1 MDNLLLS
8 RYRLIRLLGTGTR
21 GATFAAEDLG
31 RSRTVVVKALVPS
44 AFPADQAAL
53 LDASFAAVRAVTHAN
68 LAAWL
73 DLVHIEEPPPGHT
86 GWPPTSRDVAVREWA
101 EGQSLV
107 EALPALDMSARVE
120 VCFQICRALGAL
132 HRAGIPHG
140 ALHPVNVIV
149 SSPPSGPRVAVVD
162 HGLDARAAVL
172 VSGERFSSYV
182 APERIDGQPD
192 LRADLFSLGVLL
204 REIFGLDTGLA
215 VASASDPFFAAVRGL
230 VEWLTARDPALRP
243 AGPWEVGE
251 AVAKAAKRIFR
262 LAPEESGRGAFL
274 QAGWVPRER
283 EMLPLR
289 ARWREATGSGEAPRP
304 RPGVVVVEGPV
315 GSGKSRLLDRFA
327 SEVRASGAVVAR
339 GAARPDG
346 MDGFEP
352 AVDVLQALDV
362 TRQLSAN
369 PVPEDLVPYRPALL
383 RLLGLSGPS
392 TEELHG
398 RDADRED
405 LGVQEAFTQ
414 VVLLAAKARPVLV
427 VVDDLQWADEGTMRL
442 LGHLSRTLASG
453 VDRPVLLVL
462 GARPGLPE
470 AIREGILKPLGPP
483 VAVASWTHEEAS
495 AWLEGFLGVRS
506 LPEGI
511 DALLARA
518 GGNPLLLEESTKDL
532 LESGALALVDGG
544 FRLDSSAGPADLAEL
559 CKRRLDRVG
568 AEEASLLL
576 DLSAYGRP
584 ATVAEV
590 VGLTGGGQK
599 VLTALLG
606 LVARQL
612 VRREERGGVLTFRL
626 ASWELARAVHL
637 RADLNLRLVSHR
649 RAAKLLEGRGKL
661 ALESRAWQAMQGR
674 LGPESLLLVL
684 EAEDL
689 ARRRHSWSRAIVLC
703 EKALDLLPRDDRTRR
718 ARVLKE
724 MGDVQVEAGLADRAL
739 DSYQK
744 ARDLSFDV
752 MGMPERAELVRATV
766 RALAS
771 RGMAREAVTQGT
783 QAVESLVLDGCAE
796 ERARLCEAVS
806 TAALILLEG
815 DRGVEV
821 ALRGL
826 SATRGV
832 TERTRA
838 RLECIVSAGL
848 RMKGEAAKAA
858 DAARRAIGF
867 AQAAGDARGEAHAQG
882 HLAASSNDAGE
893 LEAARE
899 VYERQLV
906 MWRRLNDPEGSAS
919 ALANLGGV
927 ALRQG
932 KVREA
937 LSYVE
942 GSLVA
947 RERIGRPAGIAQAL
961 LAAGRIHF
969 LAGRLSDARVAW
981 TRAEA
986 LRAEIGDKRGRLTAS
1001 TLLGWLAER
1010 TGEWGEAVTRHR
1022 QALDERQ
1029 ILGDR
1034 PGACASMIGL
1044 ASVLLAIGD
1053 RRGAADANDQALA
1066 LAMELHHPEFHARVQ
1081 LLRGAMA
1088 RRSGDREGAGRLLM
1102 QAQAEERDLHN
1113 LEGELEAALE
1123 GMDLS
1128 IDAGDTKTALRT
1140 LAWCRLAA
1148 SNLGA
1153 GWHLLR
1159 AGLVEARM
1167 ELAGGQADPARVAAM
1182 LSELHEKA
1190 AGALPIRAEAEE
1202 RMAEALRAAG
1212 QPDAAARW
1220 AENATGTWRE
1230 IGSRLSA
1237 ELQAAFWADPRR
1249 RGMKQKAVAAQ
1260 QAGSAREIRA
1270 KAGAP
1275 ATSLA
1280 EDSRAEWTLAFL
1292 EERLAGHLGRRAI
1305 DEALGALGASRGLLW
1320 IASTG
1325 ESIARRVMEQEGF
1338 EDWAAGDFARAMA
1351 CDAAGSD
1358 APWITDD
1365 VSRDEALE
1373 GKPDDDRP
1381 RGSFCALPMPGKDGA
1396 IGGLYLDSPTTGV
1409 FGRIGRPTLE
1419 TFARAVSLA
1428 WERLERERESRERA
1442 IVATLLKKTFARPEA
1457 AEVIRKVVTLAKRLS
1472 GASRSGLL
1480 VREGEGFR
1488 PLLVRP
1494 EGTLDEGALA
1504 EAVSATGASVSG
1516 REAGAGSVMCVPLM
1530 SGERSIG
1537 VIYLESD
1544 SEPFPPRV
1552 VSRVAAFADL
1562 LAGPLAMAL
1571 RGAPAAA
1578 APARR
1583 APEPAVAEAFIAQSR
1598 GMRDALAMLE
1608 RVADDGMAVLFVGE
1622 EGTGKESLAR
1632 ALHERSPRRAQPF
1645 LVESCGALSEGLL
1658 EAALFGQRKGAF
1670 PGADRDKRGA
1680 IDRAKGGTLY
1690 LDGVERIPPLT
1701 LDKLVQAYAARRVL
1715 PIGGIESVPFEARLV
1730 VGAAR
1735 ALPELAE
1742 RLGGV
1747 TVPVPPLRERREEI
1761 PMHVER
1767 MLAAVAR
1774 ETKAA
1779 KKRLDKRVLEAF
1791 LCYEWPGNLRE
1802 MESELRRM
1810 CMLAK
1815 KVIGPDLL
1823 APAILGSTVQQGGPA
1838 KGTYAASAKEMEREA
1853 IRRALTQ
1860 AEGSIRAAA
1869 KSLGMD
1875 RMTLTR
1881 RMRKHGIVIPE
1892 SQSGDTPEQ
1901 AAE

>member
-8 RYRLIRLLGTGTR
+8 RYRLIRLLGGGTR

-31 RSRTVVVKALVPS
+31 RSRIVVVKALVPS

-53 LDASFAAVRAVTHAN
+53 LDASFAAVRAVAHPN

-86 GWPPTSRDVAVREWA
+86 GWPPTSRDVAVREWV

-107 EALPALDMSARVE
+107 ESLPSLDMSARVE
-120 VCFQICRALGAL
+120 VCFQVCRALGAL
-132 HRAGIPHG
+132 HRAGLAHG
-140 ALHPVNVIV
+140 ALHPANVLVV
-149 SSPPSGPRVAVVD
+149 SSPAGPRVAVVD

-182 APERIDGQPD
+182 APERVGGQPD

-204 REIFGLDTGLA
+204 REVFGLDTGLA

-304 RPGVVVVEGPV
+304 RPGVVVVTGPV
-315 GSGKSRLLDRFA
+315 GCGKSCILDRFA

-352 AVDVLQALDV
+352 AVDVLNALDV
-362 TRQLSAN
+362 TRQLSAS

-383 RLLGLSGPS
+383 RLLGLTGPS

-414 VVLLAAKARPVLV
+414 VILLAAKARPVLV
-427 VVDDLQWADEGTMRL
+427 VVDDLQWADEGTVRL
-442 LGHLSRTLASG
+442 LGHLTRTLATG

-462 GARPGLPE
+462 GTRPELPE
-470 AIREGILKPLGPP
+470 AINETFLKPLGPP
-483 VAVASWTHEEAS
+483 VGVASWTHEEAS

-518 GGNPLLLEESTKDL
+518 VGNPLLLEESTKDL
-532 LESGALALVDGG
+532 LETGALALVDGG
-544 FRLDSSAGPADLAEL
+544 FRLDSSGGPADLAEL
-559 CKRRLDRVG
+559 YKRRLDRVG

-576 DLSAYGRP
+576 DLAAYGRP

-626 ASWELARAVHL
+626 ASWELARAVRL
-637 RADLNLRLVSHR
+637 RADLNARLVSHR

-661 ALESRAWQAMQGR
+661 ALESRAWQAMQGH
-674 LGPESLLLVL
+674 LGSESLLLVL

-689 ARRRHSWSRAIVLC
+689 ARRRHSWTRAITLC

-739 DSYQK
+739 DAYQK
-744 ARDLSFDV
+744 ARDLAFDV

-796 ERARLCEAVS
+796 ERARLCEAVAS
-806 TAALILLEG
+806 AALLLLESE
-815 DRGVEV
+815 RCVEV

-826 SATRGV
+826 ASTRGV

-848 RMKGEAAKAA
+848 RMKGDAAKAG

-906 MWRRLNDPEGSAS
+906 MWRRLNDPEGVAS

-947 RERIGRPAGIAQAL
+947 RERIGRGAGIAQAL

-969 LAGRLSDARVAW
+969 LTGRLADARVAW

-986 LRAEIGDKRGRLTAS
+986 LRAEIGDKRGRLTVS
-1001 TLLGWLAER
+1001 TLLAWLAER

-1053 RRGAADANDQALA
+1053 RRGSADANDQALA

-1113 LEGELEAALE
+1113 LEGELEAAIE
-1123 GMDLS
+1123 GMELS
-1128 IDAGDTKTALRT
+1128 IDAGDSKTALRT

-1167 ELAGGQADPARVAAM
+1167 ELAGGQADPARVATM
-1182 LSELHEKA
+1182 LSELHERA
-1190 AGALPIRAEAEE
+1190 AGALPLRAEAEE
-1202 RMAEALRAAG
+1202 KMAEALRAAG
-1212 QPDAAARW
+1212 QADAAARW
-1220 AENATGTWRE
+1220 AENAAGTWRE
-1230 IGSRLSA
+1230 IASTLSA

-1249 RGMKQKAVAAQ
+1249 RGMKQKAVAA
-1260 QAGSAREIRA
+1260 GLRER
-1270 KAGAP
+1270 AGAP
-1275 ATSLA
+1275 AASLA
-1280 EDSRAEWTLAFL
+1280 DDSRAEWTLAFL

-1320 IASTG
+1320 IAATG
-1325 ESIARRVMEQEGF
+1325 ESIARRVMDDTGF
-1338 EDWAAGDFARAMA
+1338 EDWAAGDFPRAMA
-1351 CDAAGSD
+1351 CEAAGND

-1365 VSRDEALE
+1365 VTRDAAME

-1381 RGSFCALPMPGKDGA
+1381 RGSFCALPMPGKEGP
-1396 IGGLYLDSPTTGV
+1396 IGGLYLDAPTTGV
-1409 FGRIGRPTLE
+1409 FGRIGRATLE

-1442 IVATLLKKTFARPEA
+1442 IVAALLKKTFARPEA
-1457 AEVIRKVVTLAKRLS
+1457 EEVVRKVVTLAKRLS

-1504 EAVSATGASVSG
+1504 ESVSATGAAVYG
-1516 REAGAGSVMCVPLM
+1516 REAGPGSVMCVPLV
-1530 SGERSIG
+1530 SGEKSIG
-1537 VIYLESD
+1537 VIYLESE

-1552 VSRVAAFADL
+1552 VARVTAFADL

-1571 RGAPAAA
+1571 RGAPAAV
-1578 APARR
+1578 APAKR

-1598 GMRDALAMLE
+1598 GIRDALAMIE

-1622 EGTGKESLAR
+1622 EGTGKEALAR
-1632 ALHERSPRRAQPF
+1632 ALHERSPRRGQPF

-1680 IDRAKGGTLY
+1680 IDRAKGGTIY

-1730 VGAAR
+1730 VGSAR

-1747 TVPVPPLRERREEI
+1747 TVTVPPLRERREEI
-1761 PMHVER
+1761 PMHAER
-1767 MLAAVAR
+1767 VLAAVSR

-1802 MESELRRM
+1802 MEGELRRM
-1810 CMLAK
+1810 AMLAK

-1823 APAILGSTVQQGGPA
+1823 SPAILGSTVQQGGPA
-1838 KGTYAASAKEMEREA
+1838 KGTFAASAKEMEREA
-1853 IRRALTQ
+1853 IRRAVSQ

-1869 KSLGMD
+1869 KALGMD

-1881 RMRKHGIVIPE
+1881 RMRKYGIVIPE
-1892 SQSGDTPEQ
+1892 SQADDREEAGGK
-1901 AAE
+1901 